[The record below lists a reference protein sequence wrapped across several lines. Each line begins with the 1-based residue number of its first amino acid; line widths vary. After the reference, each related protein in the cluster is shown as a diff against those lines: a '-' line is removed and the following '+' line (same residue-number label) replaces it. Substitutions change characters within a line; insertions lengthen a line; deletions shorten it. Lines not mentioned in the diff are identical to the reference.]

1 MKVNH
6 NNKQN
11 KELRLFNMTKTEEA
25 LCNGIT
31 FSVPRMVPTAI
42 QEGELDNALYYVL
55 VYLTPQLNKM
65 VLKIYE
71 APSYRPLKWNDK
83 DIDCITLDIEKIVK
97 SDSENALV
105 GYNFGYLSDGEG
117 TVHPHGDW
125 IHCNQNCA
133 YDGLML
139 YPGLKCLIINIINE
153 ILSQSN

>member
-55 VYLTPQLNKM
+55 VYLTPQLDKM

-83 DIDCITLDIEKIVK
+83 DIDCITLVIEKIAN

-105 GYNFGYLSDGEG
+105 GYNFGYDGEG
-117 TVHPHGDW
+117 CVNPHSDW
-125 IHCNQNCA
+125 IKCSQNNA

-153 ILSQSN
+153 ILS

>member
-1 MKVNH
+1 
-6 NNKQN
+6 
-11 KELRLFNMTKTEEA
+11 MTKTEEA

-117 TVHPHGDW
+117 TVHPYGDW

-153 ILSQSN
+153 LLSQSN

>member
-1 MKVNH
+1 
-6 NNKQN
+6 
-11 KELRLFNMTKTEEA
+11 MTKTEEA

-55 VYLTPQLNKM
+55 VYLTPQLDKM
-65 VLKIYE
+65 VLKFYE

-83 DIDCITLDIEKIVK
+83 DIECITLNMEKIAN

-105 GYNFGYLSDGEG
+105 GYNFGHSSDGDG
-117 TVHPHGDW
+117 IVIPHNNW
-125 IHCNQNCA
+125 IHCNQKKA
-133 YDGLML
+133 YNGLML

-153 ILSQSN
+153 ILSQVN

>member
-1 MKVNH
+1 
-6 NNKQN
+6 
-11 KELRLFNMTKTEEA
+11 MTKTEEA

-83 DIDCITLDIEKIVK
+83 DIDCITLDIEKIAN

-105 GYNFGYLSDGEG
+105 GYNFGYSSDGDG
-117 TVHPHGDW
+117 YVNPHNNY
-125 IHCNQNCA
+125 IQCNQNKA

-139 YPGLKCLIINIINE
+139 YPGLKCLIINIISE

>member
-1 MKVNH
+1 
-6 NNKQN
+6 
-11 KELRLFNMTKTEEA
+11 MTKTEEA

-55 VYLTPQLNKM
+55 VYLTPQLDKM

-83 DIDCITLDIEKIVK
+83 DIDCITLHIEKIAN

-105 GYNFGYLSDGEG
+105 GYNFGYDGEG
-117 TVHPHGDW
+117 CVNPHSDW
-125 IHCNQNCA
+125 IKCSQNNA

-153 ILSQSN
+153 ILS

>member
-1 MKVNH
+1 
-6 NNKQN
+6 
-11 KELRLFNMTKTEEA
+11 MTKTEEA

-55 VYLTPQLNKM
+55 VYLTPQLDKM
-65 VLKIYE
+65 VLTIYE

-83 DIDCITLDIEKIVK
+83 DIDCITLGIEKLAN
-97 SDSENALV
+97 SDNENALV

-117 TVHPHGDW
+117 TVHPYGDW

-153 ILSQSN
+153 LLSQSN

>member
-55 VYLTPQLNKM
+55 VYLTPQLDKM

-125 IHCNQNCA
+125 IHCNQNDS

-153 ILSQSN
+153 ILS

>member
-1 MKVNH
+1 
-6 NNKQN
+6 
-11 KELRLFNMTKTEEA
+11 MTKTEEA

-55 VYLTPQLNKM
+55 VYLTPQLDKM

-83 DIDCITLDIEKIVK
+83 DIDCITLDIEKIAN
-97 SDSENALV
+97 SDSENALE
-105 GYNFGYLSDGEG
+105 GYNFESDGL
-117 TVHPHGDW
+117 VNPHNDW
-125 IHCNQNCA
+125 IHCNQNDS

-153 ILSQSN
+153 LLSQSN

>member
-105 GYNFGYLSDGEG
+105 GYNFGYDGEG
-117 TVHPHGDW
+117 CVNPHSDW
-125 IHCNQNCA
+125 IKCSHNNA

-153 ILSQSN
+153 ILS

>member
-11 KELRLFNMTKTEEA
+11 KELKLFNMTKTEEA

-55 VYLTPQLNKM
+55 VYLTPQLDKM

-83 DIDCITLDIEKIVK
+83 DIDCITLHIEKIAN

-105 GYNFGYLSDGEG
+105 GYNFGYDGEG
-117 TVHPHGDW
+117 CVNPHSDW
-125 IHCNQNCA
+125 IKCSQNNA

-153 ILSQSN
+153 ILS

>member
-11 KELRLFNMTKTEEA
+11 KQLRLFNMTKTEEA

-55 VYLTPQLNKM
+55 VYLTPQLDKM
-65 VLKIYE
+65 VLKIYV

-83 DIDCITLDIEKIVK
+83 DIDCITLHIEKIAN

-105 GYNFGYLSDGEG
+105 GYNFGYDGEG
-117 TVHPHGDW
+117 CVNPHSDW
-125 IHCNQNCA
+125 IKCSQNNA

-153 ILSQSN
+153 ILS

>member
-1 MKVNH
+1 
-6 NNKQN
+6 
-11 KELRLFNMTKTEEA
+11 MTKTEEA

-55 VYLTPQLNKM
+55 VYLTPQLDKM

-83 DIDCITLDIEKIVK
+83 DIECITLDMGKITN

-105 GYNFGYLSDGEG
+105 GYNFGCPNDGDG
-117 TVHPHGDW
+117 RVNPYGNW
-125 IHCNQNCA
+125 IHCNQNKA
-133 YDGLML
+133 YNGLML

-153 ILSQSN
+153 ILSHNN

>member
-1 MKVNH
+1 
-6 NNKQN
+6 
-11 KELRLFNMTKTEEA
+11 MTKTEEA

-55 VYLTPQLNKM
+55 VYLTPQLDKM

-117 TVHPHGDW
+117 TVHPYGDW

>member
-55 VYLTPQLNKM
+55 VYLTPQLDKM

-105 GYNFGYLSDGEG
+105 GYNFESDGI
-117 TVHPHGDW
+117 VNPHNDW
-125 IHCNQNCA
+125 IHCNQNDS

-153 ILSQSN
+153 ILSQSD

>member
-1 MKVNH
+1 
-6 NNKQN
+6 
-11 KELRLFNMTKTEEA
+11 MTKTEEA

-31 FSVPRMVPTAI
+31 YSVPRMVPTAVE
-42 QEGELDNALYYVL
+42 EGELDNALYYVI

-83 DIDCITLDIEKIVK
+83 DIECITLDMEKIAN

-105 GYNFGYLSDGEG
+105 GYNFGYSSDGDG
-117 TVHPHGDW
+117 YVNPHNNY
-125 IHCNQNCA
+125 IQCNQNKA

>member
-1 MKVNH
+1 
-6 NNKQN
+6 
-11 KELRLFNMTKTEEA
+11 MTKTEEA

-83 DIDCITLDIEKIVK
+83 DIDCITLGIEKLAN
-97 SDSENALV
+97 SDNENALV
-105 GYNFGYLSDGEG
+105 GYNFESDGK
-117 TVHPHGDW
+117 VNPHDDW
-125 IHCNQNCA
+125 IHCNQNKA
-133 YDGLML
+133 YNGLML

-153 ILSQSN
+153 ILSQSD

>member
-1 MKVNH
+1 
-6 NNKQN
+6 
-11 KELRLFNMTKTEEA
+11 MTKTEEA

-55 VYLTPQLNKM
+55 VYLTPQLDKM

-83 DIDCITLDIEKIVK
+83 DIECITLDMEKIAN

-105 GYNFGYLSDGEG
+105 GYNFEREG
-117 TVHPHGDW
+117 LVNPHDDW
-125 IHCNQNCA
+125 IHCNQNDS
-133 YDGLML
+133 YNGLML

-153 ILSQSN
+153 ILS

>member
-55 VYLTPQLNKM
+55 VYLTPQLDKM

-83 DIDCITLDIEKIVK
+83 DIECITLDMEKIAN

-105 GYNFGYLSDGEG
+105 GYNFEREG
-117 TVHPHGDW
+117 LVNPHDDW
-125 IHCNQNCA
+125 IHCNQNDS
-133 YDGLML
+133 YNGLML

-153 ILSQSN
+153 LLSQSN